1 MANYYTA
8 DDGTIH
14 DRDIEENNFNECNL
28 DDLLNDD
35 FYSGRGQASHY
46 VGLRKFFFW
55 VITLPLAAATC
66 YLLYNAIGV
75 HIFEISVSILK
86 YFAELVGGNNSSI
99 KFKAAI

>member
-46 VGLRKFFFW
+46 VGLRRFFFLDYYTAFDSCYRLF
-55 VITLPLAAATC
+55 TL
-66 YLLYNAIGV
+66 
-75 HIFEISVSILK
+75 
-86 YFAELVGGNNSSI
+86 
-99 KFKAAI
+99 